1 MPNIGW
7 ISFGGT
13 NSADMVNKLI
23 VHKVPNLNRSAQ
35 KIDVFSVPARDGD
48 IILQQGAWSNQIQ
61 EYDVYIGDGDA
72 AAAAS
77 ELASWLFNLQGY
89 QELKDGWE
97 QDVYRLAYL
106 TNPWDIE
113 SIMGKVGHVTL
124 SFSCV
129 PKRFLESGRAITTLF
144 QTGQIENPTA
154 FTAQP
159 LIRVTGTA
167 DGTGTITCGGNTLG
181 ITFPSSVTQ
190 MFLDCENLQAYSTDG
205 LLFYNS
211 YITGSFP
218 VIPTGMQTFAI
229 TGDISSVE
237 ITPRWF
243 RR

>member
-1 MPNIGW
+1 MPNQGW
-7 ISFGGT
+7 FSFGGT
-13 NSADMVNKLI
+13 SSTDMVNKLYI
-23 VHKVPNLNRSAQ
+23 RKVPNLNRSAQ

-61 EYDVYIGDGDA
+61 EYEVYIGDGDA

-97 QDVYRLAYL
+97 TDVYRLAYL
-106 TNPWDIE
+106 TNPWEIE
-113 SIMGKVGHVTL
+113 SIMGQVGHVTL
-124 SFSCV
+124 AFSCV

-144 QTGQIENPTA
+144 QTGTIQNPTA

-159 LIRVTGTA
+159 LIRVTGTV
-167 DGTGTITCGGNTLG
+167 DGEGTIDCGGNTLG
-181 ITFPSSVTQ
+181 IEFPVAS
-190 MFLDCENLQAYSTDG
+190 MFIDCENLQAYSTDG

-211 YITGSFP
+211 YITGDFP
-218 VIPTGMQTFAI
+218 VIPTGTQTFAI

-237 ITPRWF
+237 ITPRWY

>member
-1 MPNIGW
+1 MPNQGW
-7 ISFGGT
+7 FSFGGT
-13 NSADMVNKLI
+13 SSADMVNKLYI
-23 VHKVPNLNRSAQ
+23 RKVPNLNRSAQ

-61 EYDVYIGDGDA
+61 EYEVYIGDGDA

-97 QDVYRLAYL
+97 TDVYRLAYL
-106 TNPWDIE
+106 ANPWEIE
-113 SIMGKVGHVTL
+113 SIMGQVGHVTL
-124 SFSCV
+124 AFSCV
-129 PKRFLESGRAITTLF
+129 PKRYLESGRAITTLF
-144 QTGQIENPTA
+144 QTGTIQNPTA

-159 LIRVTGTA
+159 LIRVTGTV
-167 DGTGTITCGGNTLG
+167 DGEGTIDCGGNTLG
-181 ITFPSSVTQ
+181 IEFPVAS
-190 MFLDCENLQAYSTDG
+190 MFIDCENLQAYSTDG

-218 VIPTGMQTFAI
+218 VIPTGTQTFAI

-237 ITPRWF
+237 ITPRWY

>member
-1 MPNIGW
+1 MPNQGW
-7 ISFGGT
+7 FSFGGT
-13 NSADMVNKLI
+13 SSADMVNKLYI
-23 VHKVPNLNRSAQ
+23 RKVPNLSRSAQ

-61 EYDVYIGDGDA
+61 EYEVYIGDGDA

-97 QDVYRLAYL
+97 TDVYRLAYL
-106 TNPWDIE
+106 TNPWEIE
-113 SIMGKVGHVTL
+113 SIMGQVGHVTL
-124 SFSCV
+124 AFSCV
-129 PKRFLESGRAITTLF
+129 PKRYLESGRAITTLF
-144 QTGQIENPTA
+144 QTGTIQNPTA

-159 LIRVTGTA
+159 LIRVTGTV
-167 DGTGTITCGGNTLG
+167 DGEGTIDCGGNTLG
-181 ITFPSSVTQ
+181 IEFPVAS
-190 MFLDCENLQAYSTDG
+190 MFIDCENLQAYSTDG

-211 YITGSFP
+211 YITGNFP
-218 VIPTGMQTFAI
+218 VIPTGTQTFAI

>member
-1 MPNIGW
+1 MPNQGW
-7 ISFGGT
+7 FSFGGT
-13 NSADMVNKLI
+13 SSADMANKLYI
-23 VHKVPNLNRSAQ
+23 RKVPNLNRSAQ

-61 EYDVYIGDGDA
+61 EYEVYIGDGDA

-97 QDVYRLAYL
+97 TDVYRLAYL
-106 TNPWDIE
+106 TNPWEIE
-113 SIMGKVGHVTL
+113 SIMGQVGHVTL
-124 SFSCV
+124 AFSCV
-129 PKRFLESGRAITTLF
+129 PKRYLESGRAITTLF
-144 QTGQIENPTA
+144 QTGTIQNPTA

-159 LIRVTGTA
+159 LIRVTGTV
-167 DGTGTITCGGNTLG
+167 DGEGTIDCGGNTLG
-181 ITFPSSVTQ
+181 IEFPVAS
-190 MFLDCENLQAYSTDG
+190 MFIDCENLQAYSTDG

-211 YITGSFP
+211 YITGNFP
-218 VIPTGMQTFAI
+218 TIPTGTQTFAI

-237 ITPRWF
+237 ITPRWY

>member
-1 MPNIGW
+1 MPNQGW
-7 ISFGGT
+7 FSFGGT
-13 NSADMVNKLI
+13 SSADMVNKLYI
-23 VHKVPNLNRSAQ
+23 RKVPNLNRSAQ

-61 EYDVYIGDGDA
+61 EYEVYIGDGDA

-97 QDVYRLAYL
+97 TDVYRLAYL
-106 TNPWDIE
+106 TNPWEIE
-113 SIMGKVGHVTL
+113 SIMGQVGHVTL
-124 SFSCV
+124 AFSCV
-129 PKRFLESGRAITTLF
+129 PKRYLESGRAITTLF
-144 QTGQIENPTA
+144 QTGTIQNPTA

-159 LIRVTGTA
+159 LIRVTGTV
-167 DGTGTITCGGNTLG
+167 DGEGTIDCGGNTLG
-181 ITFPSSVTQ
+181 IEFPVAS
-190 MFLDCENLQAYSTDG
+190 MFIDCENLQAYSTDG

-211 YITGSFP
+211 YITGNFP
-218 VIPTGMQTFAI
+218 VIPTGTQTFAI

-237 ITPRWF
+237 ITPRWY

>member
-1 MPNIGW
+1 MPNQGW
-7 ISFGGT
+7 FSFGGT
-13 NSADMVNKLI
+13 SSADMVNKLYI
-23 VHKVPNLNRSAQ
+23 RKVPNLNRSAQ

-61 EYDVYIGDGDA
+61 EYEVYIGDGDA

-97 QDVYRLAYL
+97 TDVYRLAYL
-106 TNPWDIE
+106 TNPWEIE
-113 SIMGKVGHVTL
+113 SIMGQVGHVTL
-124 SFSCV
+124 AFSCV

-144 QTGQIENPTA
+144 QTGTIQNPTA

-159 LIRVTGTA
+159 LIRVTGTV
-167 DGTGTITCGGNTLG
+167 DGEGTIDCGGNTLG
-181 ITFPSSVTQ
+181 IEFPVAS
-190 MFLDCENLQAYSTDG
+190 MFIDCENLQAYSTDG

-211 YITGSFP
+211 YITGNFP
-218 VIPTGMQTFAI
+218 VIPTGTQTFAI

>member
-1 MPNIGW
+1 MPNQGW
-7 ISFGGT
+7 FSFGGT
-13 NSADMVNKLI
+13 SSADMVNKLYI
-23 VHKVPNLNRSAQ
+23 RKVPNLNRSAQ

-61 EYDVYIGDGDA
+61 EYEVYIGDGDA

-97 QDVYRLAYL
+97 TDVYRLAYL
-106 TNPWDIE
+106 TNPWEIE
-113 SIMGKVGHVTL
+113 SIMGQVGHVTL
-124 SFSCV
+124 AFSCV
-129 PKRFLESGRAITTLF
+129 PKRYLESGRAITTLF
-144 QTGQIENPTA
+144 QTGTIQNPTA

-159 LIRVTGTA
+159 LIRVTGTV
-167 DGTGTITCGGNTLG
+167 DGEGTIDCGGNTLG
-181 ITFPSSVTQ
+181 IEFPVAS
-190 MFLDCENLQAYSTDG
+190 MFIDCENLQAYSTDG

-218 VIPTGMQTFAI
+218 VIPTGTQTFAI

>member
-1 MPNIGW
+1 MPNTGW
-7 ISFGGT
+7 FSFGGT
-13 NSADMVNKLI
+13 SSADMTTELI
-23 VHKVPNLNRSAQ
+23 IHKVPNLNRSAQ

-61 EYDVYIGDGDA
+61 EYDVYIGNGDA
-72 AAAAS
+72 AAAAT
-77 ELASWLFNLQGY
+77 ELAAWLFNAQGY

-97 QDVYRLAYL
+97 TDVYRLAYL
-106 TNPWDIE
+106 TNPLDIE

-124 SFSCV
+124 QFSCV
-129 PKRFLESGRAITTLF
+129 PKRYLESGRAITTLF
-144 QTGQIENPTA
+144 QTGTIQNPTA

-159 LIRVTGTA
+159 LIRVTGTVN
-167 DGTGTITCGGNTLG
+167 GQGTIDCGGNTLG
-181 ITFPSSVTQ
+181 IEFPVAS
-190 MFLDCENLQAYSTDG
+190 MFIDCENLQAYSTDG

-218 VIPTGMQTFAI
+218 VIPTGTQTFAI

-243 RR
+243 TR

>member
-1 MPNIGW
+1 MPNQGW
-7 ISFGGT
+7 FSFGGT
-13 NSADMVNKLI
+13 SSADMVNKLYI
-23 VHKVPNLNRSAQ
+23 RKVPNLNRSAQ

-48 IILQQGAWSNQIQ
+48 IILQQGAWSNQMQ
-61 EYDVYIGDGDA
+61 EYEVYIGDGDA

-97 QDVYRLAYL
+97 TDVYRLAYL
-106 TNPWDIE
+106 TNPWEIE
-113 SIMGKVGHVTL
+113 SIMGQVGHVTL
-124 SFSCV
+124 AFSCV

-144 QTGQIENPTA
+144 QTGTIQNPTA

-159 LIRVTGTA
+159 LIRVTGTV
-167 DGTGTITCGGNTLG
+167 DGEGTIDCGGNTLG
-181 ITFPSSVTQ
+181 IEFPVAS
-190 MFLDCENLQAYSTDG
+190 MFIDCENLQAYSTDG

-211 YITGSFP
+211 YITGNFP
-218 VIPTGMQTFAI
+218 VIPTGTQTFAI

-237 ITPRWF
+237 ITPRWY